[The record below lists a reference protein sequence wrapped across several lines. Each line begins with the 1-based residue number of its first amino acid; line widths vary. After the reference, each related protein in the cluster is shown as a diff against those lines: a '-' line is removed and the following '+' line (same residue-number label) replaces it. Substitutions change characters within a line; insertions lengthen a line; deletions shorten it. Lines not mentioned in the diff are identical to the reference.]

1 MGFALKFHLREA
13 VVEHTLKHMWLDG
26 KKIGYQFGIQLDYY
40 RGHWLSVI
48 DEFEVTV
55 DGEQVSEECM
65 TLCLNGK
72 EFALCQ
78 LPSCYTEF
86 WRILDVATVKVMK
99 PGGLSEGA
107 HEIALKLIFR
117 SPYMPI
123 GPDHQY
129 MPVDSG
135 GSRTMEIQ

>member
-1 MGFALKFHLREA
+1 
-13 VVEHTLKHMWLDG
+13 
-26 KKIGYQFGIQLDYY
+26 
-40 RGHWLSVI
+40 
-48 DEFEVTV
+48 
-55 DGEQVSEECM
+55 
-65 TLCLNGK
+65 
-72 EFALCQ
+72 
-78 LPSCYTEF
+78 
-86 WRILDVATVKVMK
+86 MK